1 VHRSWEKGE
10 QAMRIEVMQPTGN
23 LNATSTNHFRQQANS
38 VLDRK
43 PDVLLIDLKHL
54 KQMDSSGL
62 GALIFVLRSAKAIG
76 CKFALCSISEYIDFL
91 LEVTSM
97 KALFDVFENRSQFEH
112 SLDLLGNKSTAQSR
126 F

>member
-1 VHRSWEKGE
+1 MHRSWEKGE

-91 LEVTSM
+91 LEATSM

-112 SLDLLGNKSTAQSR
+112 SLKKV
-126 F
+126 